1 MSPAGEAS
9 MVEPQQ
15 DTALAADT
23 PPLAAALLRLLR
35 AMREAPDEV
44 SLLARAGGRRGCRAR
59 LLSLRHGP
67 SAPRSRQAAATSTS
81 TATSVPSPGARRSH
95 GLVSSFTASR
105 ER

>member
-1 MSPAGEAS
+1 

-44 SLLARAGGRRGCRAR
+44 SLLARAVGALAGDGLGCAWVAGEGGDGT
-59 LLSLRHGP
+59 LRVL
-67 SAPRSRQAAATSTS
+67 AAAGT
-81 TATSVPSPGARRSH
+81 G
-95 GLVSSFTASR
+95 
-105 ER
+105 